1 MDGHDQKDVGMVTAT
16 PNQTAMFNVTGAVS
30 IDQPLSEHTD
40 TSVTDRAYGGID
52 SELVR
57 VGELMRNS
65 LNAPVSWPATAA
77 SLYHLNTQGSQ
88 LRARLALLS
97 GMAFGASIS
106 HRTAAAAAAELIHNA
121 SLVHDDLCDGDAQRR
136 GQAAVWKRYNPNVAL
151 CTGDMMLTAAFRAA
165 LASDSSEHQLALV
178 QLLTDRTSQVIAGQS
193 IEIANP
199 TTSTEKSSENTPQ
212 FSNKYQKKVCLTDYL
227 QATLAKTA
235 PLIALPLEAGA
246 LGGQLTSG
254 EHDKI
259 RYFANAVGLAY
270 QIIDDLDDVD
280 VTHLSDCQPNNF
292 HGYHAWPQHWPP
304 SSTHSGSTHYGSIC
318 PSDPVASTMQRAVRH
333 ASAALSRAE
342 MLIEHFPEQ
351 LVNAL
356 AAILA
361 KLRQQLVEHR
371 QSIAHHLHHYPGKS
385 A

>member
-1 MDGHDQKDVGMVTAT
+1 MVTAT
-16 PNQTAMFNVTGAVS
+16 LNQTSMFKTIDAVS
-30 IDQPLSEHTD
+30 IDQPLSQHAD
-40 TSVTDRAYGGID
+40 VSVTDSNYGDID

-65 LNAPVSWPATAA
+65 LNGPVSWPATAA
-77 SLYHLNTQGSQ
+77 SLYHLNTPGSQ

-97 GMAFGASIS
+97 GMAFGASIN

-121 SLVHDDLCDGDAQRR
+121 SLVHDDLCDGDTQRR
-136 GQAAVWKRYNPNVAL
+136 GQAAVWKHYNPNVAL
-151 CTGDMMLTAAFRAA
+151 CSGDMMLTAAFRAA
-165 LASDSSEHQLALV
+165 LASDSSAHQLALV

-199 TTSTEKSSENTPQ
+199 RKPVEKPSEYTDR
-212 FSNKYQKKVCLTDYL
+212 FSIEHHKKIRLTGYL

-246 LGGQLTSG
+246 SGGKLTSG
-254 EHDKI
+254 EHDQI

-280 VTHLSDCQPNNF
+280 ITSLTNCQPDNF
-292 HGYHAWPQHWPP
+292 HDYHAWPQHWPP
-304 SSTHSGSTHYGSIC
+304 GSMHSG
-318 PSDPVASTMQRAVRH
+318 DPVANTMQRAVRH

-342 MLIEHFPEQ
+342 RLIKHFPDQ
-351 LVNAL
+351 LADAL
-356 AAILA
+356 TAILA

-371 QSIAHHLHHYPGKS
+371 QSVATHFHHYSGKPAS
-385 A
+385 